1 MATTAKT
8 PIGLTLPIQNGNGG
22 FFDQT
27 YDTFTQKRMNI
38 INLMRTRIG
47 ERRMQPTFGTRLWTV
62 VFDQNVANLKDV
74 ISNIVI
80 EDISRWVDGVTV
92 KNVELKVP
100 QSSETSDDTDIYRLY
115 VTVTFE
121 VAVTQQVGTV
131 DIIINSGKV

>member
-1 MATTAKT
+1 MATQKT
-8 PIGLTLPIQNGNGG
+8 PLGLVLPIQNGNNG
-22 FFDQT
+22 FFDQA

-62 VFDQNVANLKDV
+62 VFEQNVANLKDV
-74 ISNIVI
+74 ITNIVT

-100 QSSETSDDTDIYRLY
+100 QSEETSNDTDIYRLY

-121 VAVTQQVGTV
+121 VAVTHQVGTV

>member
-1 MATTAKT
+1 MATTQKT
-8 PIGLTLPIQNGNGG
+8 PLGLVLPIQNGNNG
-22 FFDQT
+22 FFDQA

-62 VFDQNVANLKDV
+62 VFEQNVANLKDV
-74 ISNIVI
+74 ITNIVN

-100 QSSETSDDTDIYRLY
+100 QSEETYNDTDIYRLY

-121 VAVTQQVGTV
+121 VAVTHQVGSV
-131 DIIINSGKV
+131 DIIINSGRV